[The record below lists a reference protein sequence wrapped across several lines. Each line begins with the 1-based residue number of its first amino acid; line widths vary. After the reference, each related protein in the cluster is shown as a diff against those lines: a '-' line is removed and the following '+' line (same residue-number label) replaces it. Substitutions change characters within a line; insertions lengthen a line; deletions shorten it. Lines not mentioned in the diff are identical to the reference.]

1 MEASG
6 GRMDIEELLD
16 RRAVTP
22 KVSAP
27 TKRHALS
34 LVAETA
40 ARRFG
45 LDAGE
50 VLEALL
56 VREQAGSTGVGGGVA
71 VPHARLRDLDRMRG
85 IFVRL
90 ESPVEFDAVDGRPV
104 DLLFAL
110 LAPTEAGSEHLR
122 ALARVSRL
130 LRQRDLREQLREA
143 RTPDAI
149 YALLAQPARPSAA

>member
-1 MEASG
+1 MS
-6 GRMDIEELLD
+6 IEELLD

-22 KVSAP
+22 RLSAR
-27 TKRHALS
+27 TKHQALA

-50 VLEALL
+50 VLDALL
-56 VREQAGSTGVGGGVA
+56 AREQAGSTGVGAGVA
-71 VPHARLRDLDRMRG
+71 VPHARLPGLDRMRG
-85 IFVRL
+85 VFVRL
-90 ESPVEFDAVDGRPV
+90 ETPVDYDSVDDAPV

-110 LAPTEAGSEHLR
+110 FAPTDAGADHLR

-130 LRQRDLREQLREA
+130 LRQSDLRQQLRHA
-143 RTPDAI
+143 HTTDAI
-149 YALLAQPARPSAA
+149 YALLAQPARPTAA